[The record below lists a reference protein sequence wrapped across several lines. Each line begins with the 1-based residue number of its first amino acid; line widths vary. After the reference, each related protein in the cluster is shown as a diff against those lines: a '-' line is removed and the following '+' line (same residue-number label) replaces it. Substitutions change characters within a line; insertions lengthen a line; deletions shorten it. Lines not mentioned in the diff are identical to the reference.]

1 MTSSFDELYENLLVE
16 LTPVSSEYDTFSSS
30 LERNIGAEKTGGYL
44 IKDIAEAL
52 DISKEEAVKMITRK
66 LYDEVFGDEGVN
78 PSNTE
83 DDYRKDIATALKGIV
98 DKIKDEHPEA
108 KSLKNYEAYRGY
120 TARIISKLADSSK
133 DFSENVSKGNIK
145 TAIEDAAAEAEGD
158 VGSESPDEEDDQE
171 SITSEFGDQDT
182 LEEPEANTDEEDDE
196 EFSDEGKVE
205 SNKEVSFSER
215 TDYFVNPEDDIK
227 AGTLSGDLRSV
238 YDKLGGMAGETNSGE
253 DIADRLRKAGVPPN
267 KVNSYLKQLIS
278 KGVLEPQGGGSSS
291 GEALE
296 SSEENMRDV
305 ERREMERPSFQAAYN
320 DYLKSGGA
328 ELSGRESNY
337 E

>member
-16 LTPVSSEYDTFSSS
+16 LSPVASEYDTFSSS

-52 DISKEEAVKMITRK
+52 DISKEEAVRMISRK

-78 PSNTE
+78 PSNNE
-83 DDYRKDIATALKGIV
+83 EGYRKDIATALKDIV

-145 TAIEDAAAEAEGD
+145 TAIEDAAAEAEGN
-158 VGSESPDEEDDQE
+158 VGDENPDEGDDQE

-182 LEEPEANTDEEDDE
+182 LEEPEANTDEENDE

-205 SNKEVSFSER
+205 SSKEVKFSNR
-215 TDYFVNPEDDIK
+215 IDYYINPEDDIK

-238 YDKLGGMAGETNSGE
+238 YDKLSGMSGETRTGE
-253 DIADRLRKAGVPPN
+253 EIADRLRTAGVPQG
-267 KVNSYLKQLIS
+267 KVNSYLKDLIV
-278 KGVLEPQGGGSSS
+278 KGVLEPQEAEGKGGS
-291 GEALE
+291 EALE
-296 SSEENMRDV
+296 GSEENMRDV
-305 ERREMERPSFQAAYN
+305 EKDTFNRHFSDAYR
-320 DYLKSGGA
+320 DYLRSGSE
-328 ELSGRESNY
+328 ELSGRESSH